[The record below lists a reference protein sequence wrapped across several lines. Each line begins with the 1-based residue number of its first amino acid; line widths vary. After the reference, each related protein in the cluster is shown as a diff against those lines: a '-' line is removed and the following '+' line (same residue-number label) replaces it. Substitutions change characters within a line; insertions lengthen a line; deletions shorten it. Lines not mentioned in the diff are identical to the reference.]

1 MDFWEKVK
9 KDLQKGIKEG
19 VEWQKLKKDMQ
30 KGIKEGIEVVK
41 EGAIF
46 VKKKAGE
53 LTEEGKRQY
62 KIFELKT
69 KVQKEIA
76 ELGGKVYDLS
86 SKIKNPMLDKK
97 VKAIVAR
104 VKKLEAQI
112 IKLEGKKKETAK
124 KARKKRAI
132 KAESK

>member
-9 KDLQKGIKEG
+9 KDLQKEIKAGIAFIKEG
-19 VEWQKLKKDMQ
+19 AATM
-30 KGIKEGIEVVK
+30 
-41 EGAIF
+41 
-46 VKKKAGE
+46 KKKTEE

-62 KIFELKT
+62 KIFELKI

-104 VKKLEAQI
+104 VKRLEAQI
-112 IKLEGKKKETAK
+112 LKLEGKKVATG
-124 KARKKRAI
+124 KAATKRI
-132 KAESK
+132 TKSRSK

>member
-9 KDLQKGIKEG
+9 KDLQKEIKAGVAFIKEG
-19 VEWQKLKKDMQ
+19 AATM
-30 KGIKEGIEVVK
+30 
-41 EGAIF
+41 
-46 VKKKAGE
+46 KKKTEE

-132 KAESK
+132 KVESK

>member
-9 KDLQKGIKEG
+9 KDLQKEIKAGIAFIKEG
-19 VEWQKLKKDMQ
+19 AATM
-30 KGIKEGIEVVK
+30 
-41 EGAIF
+41 
-46 VKKKAGE
+46 KKKTEE
-53 LTEEGKRQY
+53 LTEEGKKQY

-69 KVQKEIA
+69 KVQKEVA

-104 VKKLEAQI
+104 VKKLEGQI

-124 KARKKRAI
+124 KASKKRAT
-132 KAESK
+132 